1 MMKLLKDEVILAPM
15 SGVTNEPF
23 RLSLK
28 ELGVKV
34 TFTEMVS
41 ADGLS
46 RKINK
51 TMDMIKII
59 KEPPVIIPQLFGN
72 NSEILLKATEIL
84 VYNGFKIVDL
94 NLGCPAKKIVKKGC
108 GVALM
113 KEPEKVKKIII
124 KLKKEFPYIH
134 FTVKMRLGYDETSE
148 NYLEIADILY
158 NEGISAITL
167 HPRYGKQYYSG
178 KANWEKIKI
187 LKEKFKNL
195 FVIGNG
201 DVKTPEDIDKIFNFT
216 NCDAVMIGR
225 GFLENPFLKI
235 QWDEFKEKREYKK
248 FTLKD
253 KISYFKKLFDYFRNY
268 YGEDKALKI
277 SIKHIIHLT
286 KGEKGSA
293 KFRAKISKI
302 KKCVEFFN
310 EIMYWV
316 ENGY

>member
-51 TMDMIKII
+51 TMNMIKII

-201 DVKTPEDIDKIFNFT
+201 DVKTPEYIDKIFNFT

-302 KKCVEFFN
+302 KKCVEFFD